1 MSIVLKKYRIKN
13 PEEFKGFAL
22 KAFAL
27 KTQSTI
33 PESKKFGEFIID
45 IKDKQTFKTKCNK
58 VKMSYVICSCYEYFL
73 LYCYILFII

>member
-22 KAFAL
+22 KAY
-27 KTQSTI
+27 TI